1 MNFRILQLA
10 GLLLL
15 FASCSRNLTYFTE
28 PDEPATREEHVEAVT
43 NVSAPRI
50 QPDDILSIKVSS
62 LSPESNTLFNQ
73 GVIAPGPG
81 GMSGGGVS
89 SQSTDGYLV
98 DSAGYIRFP
107 VLGKLHLAGLTK
119 EEAVQKLETSL
130 QEYLREPVVNIRF
143 LNYRVTVIG
152 EVRNPS
158 TFTVESEKLNLLTAL
173 GMAGDLT
180 IYGKRENVLLIR
192 EEGGVRT
199 MTRINLNSRNLLNS
213 PYFYLQQNDV
223 IYVEAVKA
231 RGYAA
236 NPVRAN
242 IPFVLSLVSAVTVLF
257 WRFSR

>member
-1 MNFRILQLA
+1 MKFRIFQLL

-15 FASCSRNLTYFTE
+15 FASCSRNLTYFNE
-28 PDEPATREEHVEAVT
+28 PDEPAAQQEHVEAVT
-43 NVSAPRI
+43 NTSSPRI

-73 GVIAPGPG
+73 GVI
-81 GMSGGGVS
+81 SQGGGGSGSMS
-89 SQSTDGYLV
+89 SQSIDGYLV

-107 VLGKLHLAGLTK
+107 ILNKVKLGGLTK
-119 EEAVQKLETSL
+119 EQAVQKIEGEL

-143 LNYRVTVIG
+143 MNYRFTVIG
-152 EVRNPS
+152 EVGNPS
-158 TFTVESEKLNLLTAL
+158 TFTVQSEKVNLLTAL

-180 IYGKRENVLLIR
+180 IFGKRENVLLIR

-236 NPVRAN
+236 NNFRAN
-242 IPFVLSLVSAVTVLF
+242 LPFVLSLISTVTILF
-257 WRFSR
+257 WRISR